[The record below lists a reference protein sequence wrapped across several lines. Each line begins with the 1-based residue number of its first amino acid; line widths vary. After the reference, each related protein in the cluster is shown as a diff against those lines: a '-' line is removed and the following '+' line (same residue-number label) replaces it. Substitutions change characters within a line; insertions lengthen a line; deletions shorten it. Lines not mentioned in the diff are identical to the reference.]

1 MTNHLGVP
9 IGHGVT
15 ALFPLMDAKQ
25 IEIKANGL
33 GSVTPFKVDVN
44 TLNLHELKSQHPEAD
59 QITCANIELPAGLP
73 KQAYLCCKSDFD
85 SSLKEGRFGKPL
97 EPSEPITG
105 GKQLTSWE
113 SKITSTA
120 IGPSHIY
127 NDMLIMANELKK
139 QSGEFPGELQNS
151 TVTLAVS
158 PNCSSWLQGL
168 GAGIQGTA
176 LDLAKDI
183 FHDFR
188 LAIVPELNR
197 PDGQYAMMVCDDA
210 INGNGGYCFY
220 DGSYAGLIITNPK
233 QIVVMKGI

>member
-1 MTNHLGVP
+1 MARDRTGR
-9 IGHGVT
+9 
-15 ALFPLMDAKQ
+15 
-25 IEIKANGL
+25 
-33 GSVTPFKVDVN
+33 
-44 TLNLHELKSQHPEAD
+44 

-85 SSLKEGRFGKPL
+85 SALKEGRFGKPL